1 MPPREPITAEE
12 RHAGEILARVITLYF
27 AARYPGR
34 DIKAVCTYTT
44 GDESA
49 LARSLFKYQQALA
62 A

>member
-1 MPPREPITAEE
+1 MPPRNPLTDEE
-12 RHAGEILARVITLYF
+12 LRAGEILARVITIYF
-27 AARYPGR
+27 AAKYPGK
-34 DIKAVCTYTT
+34 DILAVCTYTT